1 LSDFSILFFNIAA
14 DSNIQSW
21 TKDEK
26 TERKRERTERQKDR
40 KKGREDSQFFILTF
54 LSVNGRKFLKQRN
67 EFVGTFVSC
76 PVFSISSIHNK
87 EKEN

>member
-26 TERKRERTERQKDR
+26 TERKNL
-40 KKGREDSQFFILTF
+40 QFFILTF